1 MRGIC
6 IILNGKRKKDG
17 LATLLRRP
25 APRLA
30 LLFAVAGATIFG
42 VSFAALQDVVFTQLG
57 IANAGR
63 PVSWPTCFLNEV
75 HHPQARKIAQ
85 ATVFIAVVRSDG
97 TLASE
102 GTGFVVSDSRVGGA
116 QGPRV
121 VTAAHVVDGIDAT
134 RNGRRLA
141 VFFSDGIELGL
152 PRIVVRGPRSDLSA
166 GGFDLVTND
175 IAVLEIASF
184 ANDAARRRFLA
195 VDGLPLAG
203 GEDILVGET
212 SQPLGVAWG
221 FSGAAAIDPAGR
233 VVGVLTGADFR
244 DRTTLA
250 LASILDA
257 AQSGAPVPRAVTL
270 PRRSLIIVE
279 PLQSPDILQALGRSL
294 EPKRRVPGTTV
305 SLVGFPL
312 ASCAATSAIV
322 APINTPAGTRL
333 LSQWRSIGMEGAWYL
348 QPSLGTAKILP
359 TVGTR

>member
-1 MRGIC
+1 MLGIST
-6 IILNGKRKKDG
+6 ILTGKRKERG
-17 LATLLRRP
+17 LAALLRRTM
-25 APRLA
+25 PRLV
-30 LLFAVAGATIFG
+30 LLFAVAGATVFG
-42 VSFAALQDVVFTQLG
+42 GFAPWQDAGFGKLG
-57 IANAGR
+57 ITKAGR
-63 PVSWPTCFLNEV
+63 PVSWPTCFLNQV

-97 TLASE
+97 TVASE
-102 GTGFVVSDSRVGGA
+102 GTGFVVSGSRVGGA
-116 QGPRV
+116 QGPRI

-134 RNGRRLA
+134 GNGRRPVL
-141 VFFSDGIELGL
+141 FFSDGVQLGL
-152 PRIVVRGPRSDLSA
+152 PRAVVRGPRSDLSA
-166 GGFDLVTND
+166 GGFDLVAND

-195 VDGLPLAG
+195 LDGLPLAG
-203 GEDILVGET
+203 GDDILAGET
-212 SQPLGVAWG
+212 SRPLGAAWG

-257 AQSGAPVPRAVTL
+257 AQSGTVVPRSVTL
-270 PRRSLIIVE
+270 PSRSLVIVE
-279 PLQSPDILQALGRSL
+279 PLQSPDILRALRRSP
-294 EPKRRVPGTTV
+294 EPKRSAPRTTV

-322 APINTPAGTRL
+322 APINTEAGTRL

-348 QPSLGTAKILP
+348 QPSLGTVKILP
-359 TVGTR
+359 TAGAR

>member
-1 MRGIC
+1 MLGTC
-6 IILNGKRKKDG
+6 FILNGKERESS
-17 LATLLRRP
+17 LSALLRRST
-25 APRLA
+25 PRLV
-30 LLFAVAGATIFG
+30 LLFAVAGAIVFG
-42 VSFAALQDVVFTQLG
+42 ASFALPQDAVFGKLG

-63 PVSWPTCFLNEV
+63 PISWPTCFLNEV
-75 HHPQARKIAQ
+75 HHPQARKIEQ

-102 GTGFVVSDSRVGGA
+102 GTGFVVSDSKAGGA
-116 QGPRV
+116 QGPRI
-121 VTAAHVVDGIDAT
+121 VTAAHVVDGIDVT
-134 RNGRRLA
+134 RNGGRPVL
-141 VFFSDGIELGL
+141 FFSDGVQLGL
-152 PRIVVRGPRSDLSA
+152 PRTVVRGPRSDLSA
-166 GGFDLVTND
+166 GGFDLVAND

-195 VDGLPLAG
+195 LDGLPLAG
-203 GEDILVGET
+203 GDDILAGET
-212 SQPLGVAWG
+212 SRPLGAAWG
-221 FSGAAAIDPAGR
+221 FSGAAAVDPAGR

-257 AQSGAPVPRAVTL
+257 AQSGTVVPRLVTL
-270 PRRSLIIVE
+270 PSRSLVIVE
-279 PLQSPDILQALGRSL
+279 PLQSPDILHALGRSP
-294 EPKRRVPGTTV
+294 EPKRRVPSTTV

-359 TVGTR
+359 TAGAR